1 VRLIRGNAAP
11 REFAWKLRRFRRGLL
26 FLVMAGAVWAQTES
40 QIESDEVK
48 RVGSHLNCQCGCN
61 DDLNCMMSGGQCPFC
76 KPERTKIFRMQQAG
90 MSDSAII
97 TSFLKDFGGKMF
109 RPDPSS
115 AFWLVPYFS
124 FGAGGFLIAFTL
136 MRMRGRARK
145 LRLTALSAAGPS
157 NGFAGGADASFA
169 RYLDAVEKDTPTLD

>member
-1 VRLIRGNAAP
+1 VRLIRSDVAP
-11 REFAWKLRRFRRGLL
+11 REFGLKLPRFRHGLL

-97 TSFLKDFGGKMF
+97 SSFLKDFGSKMF

-136 MRMRGRARK
+136 MRTRGRVRK
-145 LRLTALSAAGPS
+145 LRLTALSAAGLS
-157 NGFAGGADASFA
+157 NGSARGVDASLA
-169 RYLDAVEKDTPTLD
+169 RYLEAIEKDTPTLD